1 MSIFLVVYSF
11 LLTIIIETLF
21 LALLFSKLAKYQKT
35 IFAFTNAIT
44 NLFAQTIN
52 YLLITELNLNY
63 YLSLF
68 LVEVVV
74 FISEFFFY
82 LFYFKNMKISLFSI
96 IGNLF
101 TLSLSF
107 IINALVNDIILVVIV
122 PISICVVFILLTYL
136 IKRYYGNYK
145 AKRKSEIK

>member
-1 MSIFLVVYSF
+1 MGTFLVVYSF
-11 LLTIIIETLF
+11 LLTIIVETLF
-21 LALLFSKLAKYQKT
+21 LALLFSKLTKHQKT

-52 YLLITELNLNY
+52 NLLIIELNFNY

-96 IGNLF
+96 VGNLF
-101 TLSLSF
+101 TLSLTF

-145 AKRKSEIK
+145 AKRKS

>member
-1 MSIFLVVYSF
+1 MGTFLVVYSF
-11 LLTIIIETLF
+11 LLTIIVETLF
-21 LALLFSKLAKYQKT
+21 LALLFSKPTKHQKT

-52 YLLITELNLNY
+52 YLLIIELNFNY

-74 FISEFFFY
+74 FTSEFFFY

-96 IGNLF
+96 VGNLF
-101 TLSLSF
+101 TLSLTF

-145 AKRKSEIK
+145 AKRKS

>member
-1 MSIFLVVYSF
+1 MGIFLVVYSF
-11 LLTIIIETLF
+11 VLTLIIVTLF
-21 LALLFSKLAKYQKT
+21 RALLFSKLAKYQKT

-74 FISEFFFY
+74 FVSEFFFY

>member
-1 MSIFLVVYSF
+1 MGIFLVVYSF

-44 NLFAQTIN
+44 NLLAQTIN

-122 PISICVVFILLTYL
+122 PISICVAFILLTYL